1 MIFKLVSTHSYQLTP
16 LYMFQIIQA
25 TTPAQYDAGA
35 LLFEEYAASLDFT
48 LCFQNFDDELKI
60 LSQMYGPPLGALL
73 LVESD
78 GQYIGA
84 VGLRR
89 IENDFTCEV
98 KRMYIRPGYQGKGIG
113 KALMGKVLEAATAL
127 KYQVIKLDTLSKMPA
142 AVGLYKSFGFV
153 ETKPYNYNPHAEVLY
168 FERYV

>member
-1 MIFKLVSTHSYQLTP
+1 
-16 LYMFQIIQA
+16 MFRIIQA
-25 TTPAQYDAGA
+25 ITPAQYETGA
-35 LLFEEYAASLDFT
+35 ELFKEYADSLDFT
-48 LCFQNFDDELKI
+48 LSFQSFDDELKI
-60 LSQMYGPPLGALL
+60 LPQMYGAPTGALL
-73 LVESD
+73 LVETD

-89 IENDFTCEV
+89 IENDWTCEV

-113 KALMGKVLEAATAL
+113 KALMEKVVEIAGAL
-127 KYQVIKLDTLSKMPA
+127 NYQVMKLDTLSKMPA

-168 FERYV
+168 FERSV